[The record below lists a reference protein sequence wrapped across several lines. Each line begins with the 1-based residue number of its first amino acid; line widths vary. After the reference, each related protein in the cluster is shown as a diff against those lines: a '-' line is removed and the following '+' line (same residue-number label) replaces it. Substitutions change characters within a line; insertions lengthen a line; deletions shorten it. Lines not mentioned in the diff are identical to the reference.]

1 MSRIQHSLHS
11 RDVGVGRN
19 AAPTASVPGA
29 PGTLIS
35 RGGFIS
41 GPNGNQIVMP
51 GPNHVAIFD
60 DFAGINTVA
69 PNVSMWSM
77 LEGTDSATSAEVQSA
92 AKGGVLLMTTGDAG
106 TGFAADA
113 CQMVNGLH
121 WYAENGGLRIQARV
135 KLSAITTCTAF
146 IGFTDLAAT
155 LEQSILYAT
164 GTTYTTNASDACGF
178 LFDTAST
185 ADKWCLTGVAA
196 DVDATMEELTVAPV
210 ADTYETFA
218 VELSTAGAAT
228 FFRNGAQV
236 GNVMTGAV
244 TPSVALTPTIYVSK
258 LSVAASMTMS
268 VDYINV
274 SMRRGVAI

>member
-1 MSRIQHSLHS
+1 
-11 RDVGVGRN
+11 
-19 AAPTASVPGA
+19 
-29 PGTLIS
+29 
-35 RGGFIS
+35 
-41 GPNGNQIVMP
+41 
-51 GPNHVAIFD
+51 
-60 DFAGINTVA
+60 
-69 PNVSMWSM
+69 MWSM

-113 CQMVNGLH
+113 CATVNGLH

-146 IGFTDLAAT
+146 IGFTDVVS

-178 LFDTAST
+178 LFDTVST

-210 ADTYETFA
+210 ADTYETLA

-228 FFRNGAQV
+228 FFRNGIQV
-236 GNVMTGAV
+236 GNVMSGAV
-244 TPSVALTPTIYVSK
+244 TPTVALTPVLYVSK
-258 LSVAASMTMS
+258 LSVTASMTMS

>member
-11 RDVGVGRN
+11 RDLGVGRSTV
-19 AAPTASVPGA
+19 PTASVPGA
-29 PGTLIS
+29 PGALIS
-35 RGGFIS
+35 RGGYIS
-41 GPNGNQIVMP
+41 GPNGNQIVLP

-92 AKGGVLLMTTGDAG
+92 AKGGVLLMTSGDAG

-113 CQMVNGLH
+113 AQLVNGLH

-146 IGFTDLAAT
+146 IGFTDNAA

-178 LFDTAST
+178 LFDTVST
-185 ADKWCLTGVAA
+185 ADTWCLTGVAA
-196 DVDATMEELTVAPV
+196 DVDATMQEISNAPV

-228 FFRNGAQV
+228 FFRNGVQV

-244 TPSVALTPTIYVSK
+244 TPTVALTPTIYVSK

-268 VDYINV
+268 VDYINC

>member
-1 MSRIQHSLHS
+1 MARIQHSLHS
-11 RDVGVGRN
+11 RNVGVGN
-19 AAPTASVPGA
+19 TTVPTSSVPGA
-29 PGTLIS
+29 PGAFIS

-41 GPNGNQIVMP
+41 GPHGNQVVLP
-51 GPNHVAIFD
+51 GPNHVAIWD
-60 DFAGINTVA
+60 DFAGLDTVA
-69 PNVSMWSM
+69 PNVSMWSF
-77 LEGTDSATSAEVQSA
+77 LEGTDSATSVAVQSA

-113 CQMVNGLH
+113 VQLVNGRH

-146 IGFTDLAAT
+146 IGFTDNVA

-178 LFDTAST
+178 LFDTVST

-196 DVDATMEELTVAPV
+196 DTDATMEELTYAPV
-210 ADTYETFA
+210 ADTYETLA
-218 VELSTAGAAT
+218 VELSAAGAAT
-228 FFRNGAQV
+228 FFRNGVQV

-244 TPSVALTPTIYVSK
+244 TPTVALTPTIYVSK

-268 VDYINV
+268 VDYINC
-274 SMRRGVAI
+274 SMSRGVAI

>member
-11 RDVGVGRN
+11 RDLGVGR
-19 AAPTASVPGA
+19 ATVPTASVPGA
-29 PGTLIS
+29 PGALIS

-121 WYAENGGLRIQARV
+121 WFAENGGLRIQARV

-146 IGFTDLAAT
+146 IGFTDVAS

-178 LFDTAST
+178 LFDTVST
-185 ADKWCLTGVAA
+185 ADKWCLAGVAA

-210 ADTYETFA
+210 ADTYATFA

-228 FFRNGAQV
+228 FFYNGAQV

-244 TPSVALTPTIYVSK
+244 TPTVALTPSLYCSK
-258 LSVAASMTMS
+258 LSVAASMSMS
-268 VDYINV
+268 VDYISC